1 MSFPGMAIGLSGQP
15 VVFFLSVAAHCYMRC
30 CSVWMGRG
38 RHRVGVF
45 LSALS
50 GRRLGHILSANLLLE
65 ERDSVGTGFTM
76 VLSDPDWD
84 HTSCLE
90 IQITWSQFMG
100 YRVKKWNRDGAG
112 ACYRL
117 RIFEIVDFQLVLF
130 ISTLAP
136 GINMYRFRVV
146 DKCIVF
152 KKYTRLF
159 KRLPTMSR

>member
-1 MSFPGMAIGLSGQP
+1 M
-15 VVFFLSVAAHCYMRC
+15 
-30 CSVWMGRG
+30 
-38 RHRVGVF
+38 GVF

-100 YRVKKWNRDGAG
+100 YRVKK
-112 ACYRL
+112 
-117 RIFEIVDFQLVLF
+117 
-130 ISTLAP
+130 
-136 GINMYRFRVV
+136 
-146 DKCIVF
+146 
-152 KKYTRLF
+152 
-159 KRLPTMSR
+159 